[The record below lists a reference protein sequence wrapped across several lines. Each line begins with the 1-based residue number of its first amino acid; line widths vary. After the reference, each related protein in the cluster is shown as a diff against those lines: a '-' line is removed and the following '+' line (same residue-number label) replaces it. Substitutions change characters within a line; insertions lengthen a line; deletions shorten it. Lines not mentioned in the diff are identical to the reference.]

1 MGSVAQRG
9 RQAKA
14 APNNLPRHLTSFVNR
29 EADVRTLKALLS
41 TMRLITLVGP
51 GGVGKSRLAA
61 EISRANLD
69 RWPDG
74 AWWIELAFADD
85 VAQAV
90 VGTLEL
96 PGRGSPLDVAASW
109 LAPRRAILILDNCE
123 QLAADSANF
132 CQAMLARC
140 PELNILATSRE
151 PLGVPGEVRLPVSS
165 LGDPD
170 AIRLFESRARLVAP
184 SYALASPNRK
194 PVSKICDRLDHLP
207 LAIEMAAARVDLM
220 SERELLAN
228 LNDRFALLA
237 SGSRNAPDHQQAML
251 GAIDWSH
258 RLLTA
263 SEARLFRRLA
273 VFQGGFALEAVRS
286 IHSDAGGAKVLGVL
300 TGLVQKSMVVA
311 DRLQDGGTRYR
322 LLESHHA
329 FALEKL
335 AESGELDD
343 MRRRHYEHYRSQ
355 KWTARESPN
364 FWAAVAWARD
374 RTHDFGLGLAI
385 ELAESEFFDQT
396 RVRNLLVDRLARAQ
410 ARNADRARALNLAAR
425 LATRHND
432 RASAR
437 TLADASVSLARELG
451 DPKLIAYVLRGAGG
465 VYHASGH
472 MDVATRMYE
481 EALALFE
488 QSADRRAAVEVQNR
502 IGLIAYERG
511 DSATALEILRECVAF
526 GRASL
531 NLSDLGRHLESL
543 ANAQLGVG
551 DVEGAA
557 ASWKESLSIFG
568 DQKDQFGMIW
578 TIGGLAL
585 LAGARNDDKRALRL
599 AAVVDRLSRESSLS
613 AFPFR
618 VNQLKEATTRIRRKL
633 GPRKCEILWTEAQ
646 SMDLAAQLEYALS
659 EADVAAAATRKGR
672 PVATRSKTRSRRTKG

>member
-14 APNNLPRHLTSFVNR
+14 APTNLPRHLTSFVNR
-29 EADVRTLKALLS
+29 EADVRTLKGLLS
-41 TMRLITLVGP
+41 TMRMITLVGT

-61 EISRANLD
+61 EIARANID

-96 PGRGSPLDVAASW
+96 PGRGWPLDVAASW
-109 LAPRRAILILDNCE
+109 LAPRRALLILDSCE
-123 QLAADSANF
+123 QVLSDAANF
-132 CQAMLARC
+132 CQALLERC

-151 PLGVPGEVRLPVSS
+151 PLGVPGEVRWPVSS
-165 LGDPD
+165 LTDPD
-170 AIRLFESRARLVAP
+170 AIRLFEARARLVAP
-184 SYALASPNRK
+184 KYALASPNRK
-194 PVSKICDRLDHLP
+194 PVSKICDRLECLP
-207 LAIEMAAARVDLM
+207 LAIEMAAARLDLM

-237 SGSRNAPDHQQAML
+237 SGSRNTPDRQQTML
-251 GAIDWSH
+251 GAVDWSH

-263 SEARLFRRLA
+263 EEAQLFRRLA
-273 VFQGGFALEAVRS
+273 VFQGGFTIKAVRS
-286 IHSDAGGAKVLGVL
+286 IHSDGAGANGARVL
-300 TGLVQKSMVVA
+300 TGLIRKSMVVA
-311 DRLQDGGTRYR
+311 DRLEDSSTRYR

-335 AESGELDD
+335 AESGELDN
-343 MRRRHYEHYRSQ
+343 MRRRHYEHFRSQ

-396 RVRNLLVDRLARAQ
+396 RVRNLLVDRLARTQ
-410 ARNADRARALNLAAR
+410 AGNADRARALNLAAR
-425 LATRHND
+425 LAMRHDD
-432 RASAR
+432 RASAT

-451 DPKLIAYVLRGAGG
+451 DPDLIAYVLRGAGG
-465 VYHASGH
+465 IYHASGQ
-472 MDVATRMYE
+472 MDVATRIYA

-488 QSADRRAAVEVQNR
+488 KSADRRAAVEVQNR
-502 IGLIAYERG
+502 IGLIAYEQG

-526 GRASL
+526 SRSSGE
-531 NLSDLGRHLESL
+531 LSDLGRHLESL
-543 ANAQLGVG
+543 ANAQLGAG

-557 ASWKESLSIFG
+557 ASWKESLAIFR
-568 DQKDQFGMIW
+568 DHKDQFGMIW

-585 LAGARNDDKRALRL
+585 LAAARNDDKRALRL

-613 AFPFR
+613 TFPFR
-618 VNQLKEATTRIRRKL
+618 VNQLKGATTRIRRKL
-633 GPRKCEILWTEAQ
+633 GPRKCEALWTEAQ
-646 SMDLAAQLEYALS
+646 KMDVAGQLEFALS
-659 EADVAAAATRKGR
+659 EADVSAAATTKGR
-672 PVATRSKTRSRRTKG
+672 TVPTRSKTHSIRT